1 MTETQKVIWE
11 QQKMYPTES
20 EYFTVLYG
28 YKNGHI
34 VVDAGKDG
42 RICMKLDLANDF
54 ISELLEMIEFYKGVS
69 RHA

>member
-1 MTETQKVIWE
+1 MTETQKVSWE

-20 EYFTVLYG
+20 ENFKVLYA
-28 YKNGHI
+28 YKSGHI
-34 VVDAGKDG
+34 IIDAGKDG

-54 ISELLEMIEFYKGVS
+54 ISELLEMIDYYKGVS